1 MRKDNGFLSF
11 LIFPLEFWRDFA
23 CPLHSECS
31 LSLLV
36 NQFRG
41 SWIPLQ
47 VGSLRGHSDISLDL
61 KGGFLV
67 SGWSPYSLR
76 FHLSPTSRIPTSP
89 FPILVCDGALIRVV
103 LALGWVY
110 LMTNIGYILYG
121 SLISCSYNWNISN
134 PYVKS
139 LHFHAI
145 KPLVFM
151 YLTSNWMSCIP
162 DLYEGIPLMFDS
174 FGEEIFML
182 YMVSIFNFLIWTIK
196 STFHM
201 SKSS

>member
-1 MRKDNGFLSF
+1 MYFYHL
-11 LIFPLEFWRDFA
+11 LIFLCHFGYLLLVHCGGEY
-23 CPLHSECS
+23 S

-36 NQFRG
+36 NQFQG

-61 KGGFLV
+61 NGGFLV

-76 FHLSPTSRIPTSP
+76 FHLSPTSRIPTST

-110 LMTNIGYILYG
+110 LITNIGYILYG

-151 YLTSNWMSCIP
+151 YLASILKE
-162 DLYEGIPLMFDS
+162 LYIIYVLN
-174 FGEEIFML
+174 
-182 YMVSIFNFLIWTIK
+182 NFTDG
-196 STFHM
+196 
-201 SKSS
+201 